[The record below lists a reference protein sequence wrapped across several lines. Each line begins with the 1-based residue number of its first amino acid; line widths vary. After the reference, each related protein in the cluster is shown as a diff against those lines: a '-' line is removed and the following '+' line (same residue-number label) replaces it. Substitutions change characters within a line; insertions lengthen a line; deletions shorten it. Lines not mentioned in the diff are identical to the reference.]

1 MFVRYTLSTAF
12 ILWVGLYEPHN
23 IRRAYWKF
31 LVNVSDNKFSLVNRK
46 IFDAFGTGIETYL
59 LNIC

>member
-1 MFVRYTLSTAF
+1 MFFRYTLSTAF